1 LYSETNT
8 ILTGDRVGTEEGI
21 KSMAFPDGTGNT
33 TGQAITADEAIKN
46 ILKVWYKDGVENL
59 MFRNSPV
66 VKEINKTRVEGK
78 QQNFAAVYS
87 RGGAVAGDFLVAE
100 KKAAE
105 NVKNAEFKVT
115 PGQIFSVFSYNAK
128 EVQSSLSKKGAYMK
142 VAGNK
147 AFAATEAFR
156 KTMAAAFYG
165 RGYGEIGVLADAV
178 TFAANTPID
187 ITLTDDAIVKI
198 APGSAL
204 VLKTA
209 VAATTYLVTL
219 EVNSIDGNTVNVT
232 PASAYTGV
240 GGEIV
245 ALLGSMDSSGNP
257 YLPVGIDGW
266 LPIVNGRKNGASD
279 TIWTTYIQTPFM
291 GVTRSIATEGLA
303 GNFYDGTATPNEKK
317 SDSIEK
323 LMRKCRRYGSKMD
336 FIIMNDADWLDV
348 ANEIQS
354 TNTYFTQTSSAGKRK
369 ANVGLNKL
377 SAGFST
383 NFIDVIYDDP
393 YCPKGKFYVLD
404 KDTVELWAYTNAEAL
419 NDGVAGNAAGKA
431 EPDSENDKGKVND
444 PYKLLLEECITTEPG
459 QATSDGPAVRVT
471 LQLFGSFVVMD
482 PSVNGVGI
490 FSDANTATLLGYK

>member
-1 LYSETNT
+1 
-8 ILTGDRVGTEEGI
+8 
-21 KSMAFPDGTGNT
+21 MAA
-33 TGQAITADEAIKN
+33 QAITADEAILN
-46 ILKVWYKDGVENL
+46 ILKVYYKDGIQNL

-115 PGQIFSVFSYNAK
+115 PGQLFSVFSYNAK

-156 KTMAAAFYG
+156 KTLAAAFYG
-165 RGYGEIGVLADAV
+165 RGYGEIGVLKDAV
-178 TFAANTPID
+178 TFAASTPIN
-187 ITLTDDAIVKI
+187 ITLTDDAIIKI
-198 APGSAL
+198 APGSGL
-204 VLKTA
+204 ELKA
-209 VAATTYLVTL
+209 SVAATVPLVKL

-232 PASAYTGV
+232 PAAAYTGV

-245 ALLGSMDSSGNP
+245 TIAGSMDASGNP
-257 YLPVGIDGW
+257 YLPMGIDGW
-266 LPIVNGRKNGASD
+266 LPIVNGRTGA
-279 TIWTTYIQTPFM
+279 TWTSYVQTPFM
-291 GVTRSIATEGLA
+291 GVTRSIAVDGLA
-303 GNFYDGTATPNEKK
+303 GSFQNSIGTSDKK
-317 SDSIEK
+317 SDSVQK
-323 LMRKCRRYGSKMD
+323 LLRKVRRYGSKAD
-336 FIIMNDADWLDV
+336 FIIMNDADWL
-348 ANEIQS
+348 AMAAEIQS
-354 TNTYFTQTSSAGKRK
+354 TNTYFTQTSTASRRK

-377 SAGFST
+377 TAGFST
-383 NFIDVIYDDP
+383 NYIDVIYDDP

-404 KDTVELWAYTNAEAL
+404 KDTVELWSYTNADAV
-419 NDGVAGNAAGKA
+419 NDGVAGNEAGKPDA
-431 EPDSENDKGKVND
+431 EEANNKGKEND
-444 PYKLLLEECITTEPG
+444 PYKLLIDDFITTEPG

-471 LQLFGSFVVMD
+471 MQLFGSYVVMD

-490 FSDANTATLLGYK
+490 FADADVDTLLGYK

>member
-1 LYSETNT
+1 
-8 ILTGDRVGTEEGI
+8 
-21 KSMAFPDGTGNT
+21 MAA
-33 TGQAITADEAIKN
+33 QAITADEAILN
-46 ILKVWYKDGVENL
+46 IIKVYYKDGIQNL

-115 PGQIFSVFSYNAK
+115 PGQLFSVFSYNAK

-156 KTMAAAFYG
+156 KTLAAAFYG
-165 RGYGEIGVLADAV
+165 RGYGEIGVLKDAV
-178 TFAANTPID
+178 TFAASTPIN
-187 ITLTDDAIVKI
+187 ITLTDDAIIKI
-198 APGSAL
+198 APGSGL
-204 VLKTA
+204 ELKA
-209 VAATTYLVTL
+209 SVAATTPLVKL

-232 PASAYTGV
+232 PAAAYTGV

-245 ALLGSMDSSGNP
+245 TIAGSMDASGNP
-257 YLPVGIDGW
+257 YLPMGIDGW
-266 LPIVNGRKNGASD
+266 LPIVNGRTGA
-279 TIWTTYIQTPFM
+279 TWTSYVQTPFM
-291 GVTRSIATEGLA
+291 GVTRSIAVDGLA
-303 GNFYDGTATPNEKK
+303 GSFQNSIGTSDKK
-317 SDSIEK
+317 SDSVQK
-323 LMRKCRRYGSKMD
+323 LLRKVRRYGSKAD
-336 FIIMNDADWLDV
+336 FIVMNDADWLDM
-348 ANEIQS
+348 AAEIQS
-354 TNTYFTQTSSAGKRK
+354 TNTYFTQTSTAAKRK

-377 SAGFST
+377 TAGFST
-383 NFIDVIYDDP
+383 NYIDVIYDDP

-404 KDTVELWAYTNAEAL
+404 KDTVELWSYTNADAV
-419 NDGVAGNAAGKA
+419 NDGVAGNEAGKPDA
-431 EPDSENDKGKVND
+431 EEANNKGKEND
-444 PYKLLLEECITTEPG
+444 PYKLLIDDFITTEPG

-471 LQLFGSFVVMD
+471 MQLFGSFVVMD

-490 FSDANTATLLGYK
+490 FADADVDTLLGYK